1 MADNNEIMMKDILD
15 ELTGVNIGDVVGV
28 EVLVVEDGQLVVG
41 VDNAGVEG
49 VIPKREFTADRSA
62 NLKDLAKSGDHFEAL
77 VLRRAGGDKENGE
90 FIFSVTRLAARKAFE
105 QLQKDFE
112 ADKSVEGKITGAVR
126 GGLLVDVGARGFLPA
141 SLISDHYVSNLKP
154 YVGQT
159 LEFKITEIDPSQ
171 NRLILSR
178 KDFVTEK
185 REAAF
190 ENISEKIMPG
200 DVVEGKVAHLTK
212 FGAFVDL
219 GGVTGLVH
227 ISEISYKRVEKPSD
241 VLSPE
246 QDVKVKVLEV
256 DSENQRIAL
265 SIKQTQPSPFE
276 QATSDL
282 VAGDVVEGTVKSLT
296 DFGAFVEIASG
307 VQGLVHVSEISNDH
321 VRVPSDVLSVNDQVE
336 VRVLSIDKDSQRI
349 SLSMKSDDSNE
360 ASQNHE
366 SAQNEADY
374 MDNDDSFSIGDI
386 IGDELKNN

>member
-1 MADNNEIMMKDILD
+1 
-15 ELTGVNIGDVVGV
+15 
-28 EVLVVEDGQLVVG
+28 
-41 VDNAGVEG
+41 
-49 VIPKREFTADRSA
+49 
-62 NLKDLAKSGDHFEAL
+62 
-77 VLRRAGGDKENGE
+77 
-90 FIFSVTRLAARKAFE
+90 
-105 QLQKDFE
+105 
-112 ADKSVEGKITGAVR
+112 
-126 GGLLVDVGARGFLPA
+126 
-141 SLISDHYVSNLKP
+141 
-154 YVGQT
+154 
-159 LEFKITEIDPSQ
+159 
-171 NRLILSR
+171 
-178 KDFVTEK
+178 
-185 REAAF
+185 
-190 ENISEKIMPG
+190 MPG
-200 DVVEGKVAHLTK
+200 DIVDGKVAHLTK

-282 VAGDVVEGTVKSLT
+282 VADDVVEGTVKSLT

-386 IGDELKNN
+386 IGDELKK